1 MPHAVAAA
9 ASATVGSITDQVLVR
24 PSQIEHTTA
33 DGTNSAATS
42 RAGLTWRCTASED
55 SANRP
60 ATVPNV
66 ENAPNRTQTSATPN
80 GQRRRHHSEMQQRA
94 PSATSVA
101 TRPEVIRLAASST
114 VTRRMRAP
122 SAAAM
127 TKAPAST
134 DQSRAV
140 LGATSSGCAAS
151 LGASIAAGAVC
162 AHHLRSQDMVRSYG
176 SGPPCN
182 IDERRQCNRR
192 KNKRRKRPAS
202 LRTSDRG
209 RPPDAAAHR
218 PVQAGH
224 MITTTALTKSYNKM
238 PVVRDVSL
246 RCEPGTITG
255 FLGAN
260 GAGKS
265 TTLKMIVGLVRPD
278 RGTATIDGRPFVE
291 LPNPT
296 RVVGTLLDA
305 SAMHPGRS
313 GRATLTIAA
322 RLAGVHTRRVEHLL
336 DLVGIADAA
345 EKRVGTYSLGMRQ
358 RLGVA
363 QALVGEPRVLILDE
377 PANGLD
383 PDGIAWMRTLLR
395 DFADHGGTVLLSSH
409 LLHEVQATA
418 DHLVVVSG
426 GAVVAAGRLDD
437 LLASSTILVRSP
449 DPVALAAALQ
459 AARIDYVAGPDDVLT
474 VDVSGGRV
482 TTEVVAG
489 VARDH
494 QVLLTELRRSETNG
508 LEQLFFSLTAAKA
521 APHQEA
527 AA

>member
-1 MPHAVAAA
+1 
-9 ASATVGSITDQVLVR
+9 
-24 PSQIEHTTA
+24 
-33 DGTNSAATS
+33 
-42 RAGLTWRCTASED
+42 
-55 SANRP
+55 
-60 ATVPNV
+60 
-66 ENAPNRTQTSATPN
+66 
-80 GQRRRHHSEMQQRA
+80 
-94 PSATSVA
+94 
-101 TRPEVIRLAASST
+101 
-114 VTRRMRAP
+114 
-122 SAAAM
+122 
-127 TKAPAST
+127 
-134 DQSRAV
+134 
-140 LGATSSGCAAS
+140 
-151 LGASIAAGAVC
+151 
-162 AHHLRSQDMVRSYG
+162 
-176 SGPPCN
+176 
-182 IDERRQCNRR
+182 
-192 KNKRRKRPAS
+192 
-202 LRTSDRG
+202 
-209 RPPDAAAHR
+209 
-218 PVQAGH
+218 
-224 MITTTALTKSYNKM
+224 MITTTALTKSYKKV

-246 RCEPGTITG
+246 RCEPGTVTG

-322 RLAGVHTRRVEHLL
+322 RLASVSPRRVDHLL
-336 DLVGIADAA
+336 DLVGLAPAA

-358 RLGVA
+358 RLGIA
-363 QALVGEPRVLILDE
+363 QALLGEPGALILDE

-383 PDGIAWMRTLLR
+383 PEGIAWMRTLLR

-418 DHLVVVSG
+418 DHLVVISG
-426 GAVVAAGRLDD
+426 GAVVAAGRLDE

-449 DPVALAAALQ
+449 DPAALAAALH

-474 VDVSGGRV
+474 VDVAGGRV
-482 TTEVVAG
+482 TTEVLAS

-494 QVLLTELRRSETNG
+494 QVLVTELRRSETNG
-508 LEQLFFSLTAAKA
+508 LEQLFFSLTAATA
-521 APHQEA
+521 AASQEA

>member
-1 MPHAVAAA
+1 
-9 ASATVGSITDQVLVR
+9 
-24 PSQIEHTTA
+24 
-33 DGTNSAATS
+33 
-42 RAGLTWRCTASED
+42 
-55 SANRP
+55 
-60 ATVPNV
+60 
-66 ENAPNRTQTSATPN
+66 
-80 GQRRRHHSEMQQRA
+80 
-94 PSATSVA
+94 
-101 TRPEVIRLAASST
+101 
-114 VTRRMRAP
+114 
-122 SAAAM
+122 
-127 TKAPAST
+127 
-134 DQSRAV
+134 
-140 LGATSSGCAAS
+140 
-151 LGASIAAGAVC
+151 
-162 AHHLRSQDMVRSYG
+162 
-176 SGPPCN
+176 
-182 IDERRQCNRR
+182 
-192 KNKRRKRPAS
+192 
-202 LRTSDRG
+202 
-209 RPPDAAAHR
+209 
-218 PVQAGH
+218 
-224 MITTTALTKSYNKM
+224 MITTTALTKSYDKV

-265 TTLKMIVGLVRPD
+265 TTLKMIVGLARPD

-296 RVVGTLLDA
+296 RVVGTLLDP

-322 RLAGVHTRRVEHLL
+322 RLADVDIRRVEYLL

-363 QALVGEPRVLILDE
+363 QALVGAPAALILDE

-383 PDGIAWMRTLLR
+383 PEGIAWMRTLLR
-395 DFADHGGTVLLSSH
+395 DFADRGGTVLLSSH

-418 DHLVVVSG
+418 DHLVVISD
-426 GAVVAAGRLDD
+426 GAVVAAGRLDE

-449 DPVALAAALQ
+449 DPDALAAALR
-459 AARIDYVAGPDDVLT
+459 AARIDYVAGPDDVLA
-474 VDVSGGRV
+474 VDASGGRV

-494 QVLLTELRRSETNG
+494 QVLLTELRRSETDG

-521 APHQEA
+521 ATAQEA

>member
-1 MPHAVAAA
+1 
-9 ASATVGSITDQVLVR
+9 
-24 PSQIEHTTA
+24 
-33 DGTNSAATS
+33 
-42 RAGLTWRCTASED
+42 
-55 SANRP
+55 
-60 ATVPNV
+60 
-66 ENAPNRTQTSATPN
+66 
-80 GQRRRHHSEMQQRA
+80 
-94 PSATSVA
+94 
-101 TRPEVIRLAASST
+101 
-114 VTRRMRAP
+114 
-122 SAAAM
+122 
-127 TKAPAST
+127 
-134 DQSRAV
+134 
-140 LGATSSGCAAS
+140 
-151 LGASIAAGAVC
+151 
-162 AHHLRSQDMVRSYG
+162 
-176 SGPPCN
+176 
-182 IDERRQCNRR
+182 
-192 KNKRRKRPAS
+192 
-202 LRTSDRG
+202 
-209 RPPDAAAHR
+209 
-218 PVQAGH
+218 
-224 MITTTALTKSYNKM
+224 MITTTSLTKSYKQM

-296 RVVGTLLDA
+296 RVVGMLLDA

-322 RLAGVHTRRVEHLL
+322 RLAGVPTRRVEHLL

-363 QALVGEPRVLILDE
+363 QALVGEPRALILDE

-383 PDGIAWMRTLLR
+383 PEGIAWMRTLLR

-409 LLHEVQATA
+409 LLPEVQATA
-418 DHLVVVSG
+418 DHLVVISG

-437 LLASSTILVRSP
+437 LLVSSTILVRSP

-459 AARIDYVAGPDDVLT
+459 AARIDYVAGPGDALT

-494 QVLLTELRRSETNG
+494 QVLLTELRPSETNG

-521 APHQEA
+521 TPHQEA

>member
-1 MPHAVAAA
+1 
-9 ASATVGSITDQVLVR
+9 
-24 PSQIEHTTA
+24 
-33 DGTNSAATS
+33 
-42 RAGLTWRCTASED
+42 
-55 SANRP
+55 
-60 ATVPNV
+60 
-66 ENAPNRTQTSATPN
+66 
-80 GQRRRHHSEMQQRA
+80 
-94 PSATSVA
+94 
-101 TRPEVIRLAASST
+101 
-114 VTRRMRAP
+114 
-122 SAAAM
+122 
-127 TKAPAST
+127 
-134 DQSRAV
+134 
-140 LGATSSGCAAS
+140 
-151 LGASIAAGAVC
+151 
-162 AHHLRSQDMVRSYG
+162 
-176 SGPPCN
+176 
-182 IDERRQCNRR
+182 
-192 KNKRRKRPAS
+192 
-202 LRTSDRG
+202 
-209 RPPDAAAHR
+209 
-218 PVQAGH
+218 
-224 MITTTALTKSYNKM
+224 MITTTALTKSYKKM

-278 RGTATIDGRPFVE
+278 RGTATIDGRPFGE

-322 RLAGVHTRRVEHLL
+322 RLADVHTKRVEHLL
-336 DLVGIADAA
+336 DLVGITASAA
-345 EKRVGTYSLGMRQ
+345 KRVGTYSLGMRQ
-358 RLGVA
+358 RLGIA
-363 QALVGEPRVLILDE
+363 QALIGEPGVLILDE

-418 DHLVVVSG
+418 DHLVIISD

-437 LLASSTILVRSP
+437 LLASTTIIVRSP

-459 AARIDYVAGPDDVLT
+459 AARIDYIVGPDDVLT
-474 VDVSGGRV
+474 VDVAGGRV
-482 TTEVVAG
+482 TTAVVAG

-494 QVLLTELRRSETNG
+494 KVLLTELRRSETHG
-508 LEQLFFSLTAAKA
+508 LEQLFFSLTGAKP
-521 APHQEA
+521 APPQEA